1 MTLQELFDL
10 IGNNPTW
17 IIVYFALIPFTALL
31 AGFMGK
37 GEGNLTPWRQLYSVL
52 IYMVCIPGIFAITL
66 SIYFF
71 LFERRSIMDTD
82 VYNQIIPVVS
92 MLATLLLIRNNAN
105 MDRIPGF
112 GKVSGLMMVIFA
124 TLALMW
130 GLDRTRI
137 HIIAFTRMPF
147 YYVIGIFVALF
158 LVVRFGFKRLLK

>member
-1 MTLQELFDL
+1 MTLQELFDF

-17 IIVYFALIPFTALL
+17 IIVYFTLIPFTALL

-37 GEGNLTPWRQLYSVL
+37 GEGNLTPWKQLYSIL

-71 LFERRSIMDTD
+71 LFERRSILQTD
-82 VYNQIIPVVS
+82 VYNQIVPVVS
-92 MLATLLLIRNNAN
+92 MIATLLLIRNNVS

-112 GKVSGLMMVIFA
+112 GKISGLMMVIFA
-124 TLALMW
+124 TLMLMW

-137 HIIAFTRMPF
+137 YIVAFTRMPF
-147 YYVIGIFVALF
+147 YYVAGIFVALF
-158 LVVRFGFKRLLK
+158 LMIRFGFKRLMA